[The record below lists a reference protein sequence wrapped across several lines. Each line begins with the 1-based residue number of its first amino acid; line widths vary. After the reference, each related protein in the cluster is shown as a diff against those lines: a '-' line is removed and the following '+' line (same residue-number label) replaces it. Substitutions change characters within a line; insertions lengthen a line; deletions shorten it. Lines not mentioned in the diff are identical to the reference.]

1 MQRFEA
7 RVMKILTVVGARP
20 NFMKAAPIITAI
32 NEHNR
37 RLLADTADR
46 PEPQV
51 EKIRHILVHTG
62 QHYDELMSGSFFS
75 DLDLPKPDIHLGVGS
90 ASHAVQTAEI
100 MKKFEEVLLGEKP
113 DVVVVVGDVNS
124 TLACALVASKI
135 YFDSAGSRPVIAH
148 VEAAL
153 RSFDRS
159 MPEETNR
166 ILTDHASDLLFV
178 TEESGL
184 QNLRNEGVS
193 PDKVH
198 FVGNTMI
205 DSVLNFNEKAEK
217 STILERLALVRQARK
232 SGGGNSVTRYALL
245 TLHRPSNVDN
255 RDVFLNI
262 IAGLEELATDCPVVF
277 PVHPRTQQRIR
288 EFGFEF
294 SLGGSAGKH
303 KGNVQ
308 GSGNWRDGIILSDPL
323 GYLDFLCLMKHA
335 TLVVTDSG
343 GIQEETTILGI
354 PCVTVRE
361 NTERPITVESGTN
374 TIAGTKTDTIKD
386 AIRRQLGRKRD
397 DRVLKNWDGRAG
409 ARIIDILVRR
419 HYEKTSFP
427 PAPIPHTVPL
437 EDRYACP

>member
-1 MQRFEA
+1 
-7 RVMKILTVVGARP
+7 MKILTVVGARP
-20 NFMKAAPIITAI
+20 NFMKAAPIIGAI

-37 RLLADTADR
+37 QLLADSTDR
-46 PEPQV
+46 LEPQV
-51 EKIRHILVHTG
+51 ETIRHILVHTG

-75 DLDLPKPDIHLGVGS
+75 DLSLPKPDIHLGVGS

-124 TLACALVASKI
+124 TVACALVASKI
-135 YFDSAGSRPVIAH
+135 NFDSAGSRPVIAH
-148 VEAAL
+148 VEAGL
-153 RSFDRS
+153 RSFDRA
-159 MPEETNR
+159 MPEEINR

-198 FVGNTMI
+198 FAGNTMI
-205 DSVLNFNEKAEK
+205 DSLLNCKEKAEK
-217 STILERLALVRQARK
+217 STILKRLALVGPARK
-232 SGGGNSVTRYALL
+232 NGEANSVTRYALL

-262 IAGLEELATDCPVVF
+262 IAGLEELAKDCPVVF
-277 PVHPRTQQRIR
+277 PVHPRTQRRIR

-294 SLGGSAGKH
+294 SPSESARKH
-303 KGNVQ
+303 KGSVQ
-308 GSGNWRDGIILSDPL
+308 GSGNWNSGIILTDPL

-335 TLVVTDSG
+335 ALVVTDSG
-343 GIQEETTILGI
+343 GIQEETTILGV

-361 NTERPITVESGTN
+361 NTERPITVDSGTN

-397 DRVLKNWDGRAG
+397 DSVPKYWDGRAG
-409 ARIIDILVRR
+409 TRIIDILIRR
-419 HYEKTSFP
+419 HCEKTSFQP
-427 PAPIPHTVPL
+427 SLIPHTAPV
-437 EDRYACP
+437 EDRCARP